1 MTDLPDQARELI
13 ESAALAHLVTLNA
26 DGSPQ
31 VSVIWIGL
39 EDGEIVSGHLG
50 DYQKVRNIRRDPRV
64 ALTIEGPGVNPIG
77 MREHLVVYGRARIT
91 DGGAPELLQR
101 LARTYVGPDVT
112 FPPMPGP
119 PAGYVTRIA
128 VERIGG
134 VGPWSGPPQG

>member
-64 ALTIEGPGVNPIG
+64 ALTIEGPGRSCSSG
-77 MREHLVVYGRARIT
+77 SREPTWVRMSRSLRCRGLR
-91 DGGAPELLQR
+91 
-101 LARTYVGPDVT
+101 
-112 FPPMPGP
+112 PG
-119 PAGYVTRIA
+119 T
-128 VERIGG
+128 
-134 VGPWSGPPQG
+134 